1 MKEQLEQFLD
11 NRDRYVICTAD
22 IIYTA
27 YMKPEAEDEVEKKH
41 PLSEEELE
49 MAKEIEKAS
58 PSQLV
63 KMMRKSLPSHVQM
76 ILRKKLLEFDDEVFQ
91 EIAERIISSRQEVF
105 ANHAAYY
112 LLRSEADAR
121 KWIIDNYGEV
131 KSENMK
137 SLLCMVI
144 GVKGN
149 PTDVPFLMDEARRF
163 ERDFPDESYSQ
174 GPVIAL
180 EHLEDRWNKGDFP
193 DFV

>member
-27 YMKPEAEDEVEKKH
+27 YMKPATEDEVDRMH
-41 PLSEEELE
+41 PLTDGELE
-49 MAKEIEKAS
+49 LAAEIEKAT

-63 KMMRKSLPSHVQM
+63 KMMRKSFPAHVQM
-76 ILRKKLLEFDDEVFQ
+76 ILRNKLLEFDDEVFE
-91 EIAERIISSRQEVF
+91 EIGERIISSRQEVF

-112 LLRSEADAR
+112 LLRTAADAR

-149 PTDVPFLMDEARRF
+149 PSDVPFLMDEARRF
-163 ERDFPDESYSQ
+163 EREFPDESYSQ

-180 EHLEDRWNKGDFP
+180 EHIEDRWNKGDFP